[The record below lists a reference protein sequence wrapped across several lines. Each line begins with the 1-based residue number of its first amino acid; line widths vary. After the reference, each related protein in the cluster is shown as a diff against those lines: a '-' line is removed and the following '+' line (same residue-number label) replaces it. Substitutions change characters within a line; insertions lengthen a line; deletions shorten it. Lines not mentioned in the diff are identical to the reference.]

1 VPHADAL
8 PLEYGDPLAED
19 DPVDGE
25 PDGVDPPPRDGAGVP
40 HADALPLEY
49 GDPPVDDEPAEDE
62 LAPEPEPDAPLEV
75 FLVYGDPDEEPVAP
89 EGAAG
94 LPHDEALPHPEP
106 DPLVLPDCVA
116 MIVS

>member
-1 VPHADAL
+1 
-8 PLEYGDPLAED
+8 
-19 DPVDGE
+19 
-25 PDGVDPPPRDGAGVP
+25 
-40 HADALPLEY
+40 
-49 GDPPVDDEPAEDE
+49 PVDDEPAEDE